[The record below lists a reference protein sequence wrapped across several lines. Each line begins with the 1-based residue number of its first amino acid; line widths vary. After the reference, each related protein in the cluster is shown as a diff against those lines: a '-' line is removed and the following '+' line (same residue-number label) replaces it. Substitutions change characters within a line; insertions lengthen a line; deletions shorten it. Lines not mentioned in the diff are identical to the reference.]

1 MIEIIEAA
9 TAEHIGRV
17 RDLMRAF
24 VDWHR
29 KRHVAQIALID
40 RYFDAHEFEREL
52 ASLPGKY
59 APPKGRLLLAVDAG
73 QAAGC
78 VALRDLG
85 EGVCEMKR
93 MFVYARFHGRGIGRA
108 LADRVVAEA
117 KLAGYGRMRLDT
129 SIGQTEAIGLY
140 KSAGF
145 QPIAPYYP
153 LPDDFKDW
161 LVFME
166 LSLKDSKKG

>member
-1 MIEIIEAA
+1 MTEIIQPGTPEQLDQ
-9 TAEHIGRV
+9 V
-17 RDLMRAF
+17 RNLMRAF

-29 KRHVAQIALID
+29 QRHLAQIALID
-40 RYFDAHEFEREL
+40 RYFDAAEFEQEL

-59 APPKGRLLLAVDAG
+59 APPKGRLLLAIHAG

-85 EGVCEMKR
+85 DGICEMKR
-93 MFVYARFHGRGIGRA
+93 MFVYSHLHGHGIGRA
-108 LADRVVAEA
+108 LSDRVVAA
-117 KLAGYGRMRLDT
+117 ARVAGYDRMRLDT
-129 SIGQTEAIGLY
+129 SIGQAEAIGLY

-145 QPIAPYYP
+145 KPIPPYYP
-153 LPDDFKDW
+153 LPDDIKHW

-166 LSLKDSKKG
+166 LKL

>member
-1 MIEIIEAA
+1 MIEIIQAA
-9 TAEHIGRV
+9 TPDQFDGV
-17 RDLMRAF
+17 RDLMRTF

-29 KRHVAQIALID
+29 KCHLADVALID
-40 RYFDAHEFEREL
+40 RYFDAAEFEQEL
-52 ASLPGKY
+52 AGLPGKY
-59 APPKGRLLLAVDAG
+59 APPQGRLLLAVDAG

-85 EGVCEMKR
+85 DGICEMKR
-93 MFVYARFHGRGIGRA
+93 MFVYTRLHGRGIGRA

-117 KLAGYGRMRLDT
+117 KAAGYGRMRLDT
-129 SIGQTEAIGLY
+129 SIGQAEAIGLY

-145 QPIAPYYP
+145 QPIGPYYP
-153 LPDDFKDW
+153 LPDDVRHW

-166 LSLKDSKKG
+166 LKL

>member
-1 MIEIIEAA
+1 MIEIIQPGTPEQ
-9 TAEHIGRV
+9 IDQV

-29 KRHVAQIALID
+29 QRHLAHIALID
-40 RYFDAHEFEREL
+40 RYFDAAEFEQEL
-52 ASLPGKY
+52 ATLPGKY
-59 APPKGRLLLAVDAG
+59 APPKGRLLLAIHAG

-85 EGVCEMKR
+85 DGICEMKR
-93 MFVYARFHGRGIGRA
+93 MFVYTHLHGHGIGRA

-117 KLAGYGRMRLDT
+117 RVAGHQRMRLDT
-129 SIGQTEAIGLY
+129 GIGQTEAIGLY

-145 QPIAPYYP
+145 KPIAPYYR
-153 LPDDFKDW
+153 LPDDIKHW

-166 LSLKDSKKG
+166 LKL